1 MFGVAPST
9 APWALDATVPAWP
22 SVSHGDSGDP
32 SSTGAGQPAVNPASS
47 SSFLSPLPLPN
58 LSLGPAPAQ
67 GLAAVKPDPDAD
79 LADDGNAALRALMNA
94 SPLLGPRSPPSAD
107 GQGLGGGGAPD
118 AQRALGDAHD
128 HDGASVD
135 PASSS
140 FANMPAS
147 TYAHLI
153 QQARFFGSPTSHS
166 SPAAVDE
173 AGTSASLAPASTYIS
188 APPSGASTPG
198 PAQAGGDAEQG
209 GLSGSLAAAAA
220 QYGLPM
226 ALHSHQHHFG
236 PSVQQ
241 QQQQAQPFAPPH
253 SIHLGNSP
261 SGAASPSS
269 ALSFAPPPSFTPAAQ
284 HQHPLSGQ
292 RLGHAGVGHDR
303 PISDTSD
310 SDAGSSGS
318 SDSESDDDAPVP
330 YAAHAHLQG
339 VVQDHFTPATSAH
352 HSDHEKAA
360 SPPGGGPLLY
370 GIAPPQAGGS
380 TSFYPS
386 AGVSEAYDPGAPYI
400 PFLRPSSLSSASSR
414 SLSAGTRAPASSS
427 TAHYVDAMGLVP
439 GQSITYREDEP
450 PELPYASDDSAD
462 GDFGR
467 RPKGSASGGGGAA
480 SAGGERGRGRTRT
493 RKPSAAALAAA
504 QAGQAVAG
512 LGALGLQAQA
522 QALGF
527 VPPRPPPGH
536 GYGQHGYG
544 QQGQR
549 SASASS
555 SAAAGP
561 SGSGGGGGSR
571 KRHSPGADAVPSAV
585 SGPGASID
593 PLTGYPR
600 RQTEIPAVED
610 DPSIKPYGCN
620 WCRLDRAEARKGK
633 RRAVAADDE
642 HGADDDEDVGA
653 DETSW
658 RTIKELREHAQRA
671 HKERAAKAKQDD
683 DEAVMMEMP
692 FCCALDPCGK
702 TFSASSLSSFSL
714 LSTSTALTRL
724 PLPLFLARRV
734 SRRPALP
741 LPERVGQRPLLRPAR
756 ARRGNRRGAR
766 DQEVQAG
773 GQAEREGAQV
783 SRRAVPE
790 AVQAERRCVSF
801 PTRARRRVLRRRG
814 GTRR

>member
-1 MFGVAPST
+1 MPPPPLAPLS
-9 APWALDATVPAWP
+9 ARRWKR
-22 SVSHGDSGDP
+22 SGE
-32 SSTGAGQPAVNPASS
+32 QY
-47 SSFLSPLPLPN
+47 
-58 LSLGPAPAQ
+58 
-67 GLAAVKPDPDAD
+67 
-79 LADDGNAALRALMNA
+79 DDRVVEVVW
-94 SPLLGPRSPPSAD
+94 D
-107 GQGLGGGGAPD
+107 
-118 AQRALGDAHD
+118 
-128 HDGASVD
+128 
-135 PASSS
+135 
-140 FANMPAS
+140 
-147 TYAHLI
+147 
-153 QQARFFGSPTSHS
+153 QARSTWRLLRFRDDKYEGNYKS
-166 SPAAVDE
+166 VV
-173 AGTSASLAPASTYIS
+173 ASIIRSIEH
-188 APPSGASTPG
+188 GVE
-198 PAQAGGDAEQG
+198 AEQ
-209 GLSGSLAAAAA
+209 LVAHAARIKKAWKARQARREDEERRAQAAAA
-220 QYGLPM
+220 Q
-226 ALHSHQHHFG
+226 
-236 PSVQQ
+236 
-241 QQQQAQPFAPPH
+241 
-253 SIHLGNSP
+253 
-261 SGAASPSS
+261 
-269 ALSFAPPPSFTPAAQ
+269 
-284 HQHPLSGQ
+284 
-292 RLGHAGVGHDR
+292 
-303 PISDTSD
+303 
-310 SDAGSSGS
+310 
-318 SDSESDDDAPVP
+318 
-330 YAAHAHLQG
+330 AHA
-339 VVQDHFTPATSAH
+339 
-352 HSDHEKAA
+352 AA
-360 SPPGGGPLLY
+360 
-370 GIAPPQAGGS
+370 
-380 TSFYPS
+380 
-386 AGVSEAYDPGAPYI
+386 
-400 PFLRPSSLSSASSR
+400 
-414 SLSAGTRAPASSS
+414 RAPG
-427 TAHYVDAMGLVP
+427 HG
-439 GQSITYREDEP
+439 
-450 PELPYASDDSAD
+450 
-462 GDFGR
+462 
-467 RPKGSASGGGGAA
+467 
-480 SAGGERGRGRTRT
+480 
-493 RKPSAAALAAA
+493 
-504 QAGQAVAG
+504 
-512 LGALGLQAQA
+512 
-522 QALGF
+522 
-527 VPPRPPPGH
+527 PPPGH

-561 SGSGGGGGSR
+561 AGSGGGGGSR

-801 PTRARRRVLRRRG
+801 PTRARRRGLRRRG